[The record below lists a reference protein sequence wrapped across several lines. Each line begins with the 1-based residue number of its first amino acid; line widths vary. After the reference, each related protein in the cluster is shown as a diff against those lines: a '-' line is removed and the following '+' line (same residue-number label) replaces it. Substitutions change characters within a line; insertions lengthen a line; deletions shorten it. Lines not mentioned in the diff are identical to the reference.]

1 MTMWLKRHH
10 KKKWPNLSI
19 SQPDD
24 ACHVSIKDEHHSK
37 RAIVEMCSEG
47 FFAEHDY
54 RYVQS
59 DCAERVPEDLY
70 DDMPVKES
78 FQSCSDLQDEEL
90 YEKPVQRRGGGCYLA
105 NANELACPNASSFEP
120 PYQNRHINVTKTD
133 LEAEDLYDDISFQR
147 NDGGHV
153 TRSEKHADPKVLP
166 AEPRYQNLWDVFA
179 KSQVKEVYEGMT
191 DADDYDDIAGAE
203 EIMEDEY
210 GIYEEIGDQSPDS
223 RHAPSTDEH
232 PSNCSSEVKSEK
244 EFADSADEDFYEDI
258 EGLVISQ
265 SVQAVSFKTPGNEG
279 NAEAV
284 GCDEFIGNPENSLIP
299 AEEEVT
305 PDDEPVYDEV
315 GGLQETENTT
325 GHQDAT
331 GYKELVPRTTEYM
344 PLRKDQA
351 TCTTRNTSSVKKDA
365 AKLNNRRRCHIIE
378 N

>member
-1 MTMWLKRHH
+1 MTLWLKRHDRRE
-10 KKKWPNLSI
+10 WPDLSI
-19 SQPDD
+19 SQPDN
-24 ACHVSIKDEHHSK
+24 ACHVSIKDDHCSVRSIE
-37 RAIVEMCSEG
+37 EMCSEG
-47 FFAEHDY
+47 FFAEHGY
-54 RYVQS
+54 RYVQW
-59 DCAERVPEDLY
+59 DGAERVPEDLY
-70 DDMPVKES
+70 DDMSVT
-78 FQSCSDLQDEEL
+78 CSHLQDEEVYDDPRL
-90 YEKPVQRRGGGCYLA
+90 EQQRGGGCYLE
-105 NANELACPNASSFEP
+105 NTKKLAGPNIFSTEP
-120 PYQNRHINVTKTD
+120 RHQNGHIDVTETD
-133 LEAEDLYDDISFQR
+133 LQGEELYDYIPCQR
-147 NDGGHV
+147 NDFGHV
-153 TRSEKHADPKVLP
+153 TRSEKHADRKVFP
-166 AEPRYQNLWDVFA
+166 ADLWDVFA
-179 KSQVKEVYEGMT
+179 KSQVEEVYEGMS
-191 DADDYDDIAGAE
+191 DADDYDDIADAE
-203 EIMEDEY
+203 EIMEDKY

-315 GGLQETENTT
+315 RGLQETENTT

-344 PLRKDQA
+344 PLRKGQA